1 MSQQVA
7 QLQNQ
12 IDSLQNQLKSQ
23 KREMESMRRNMAE
36 ENRKKLQELRQ
47 EMAKSGTNEQV
58 RNEYK
63 RLLNEYIQ
71 SMNEDVQN
79 QFLSVNADY
88 QRLASETQKTEQE
101 LWGKTQQLEHLISDL
116 RTSTAQKEEGS
127 MDEARNSLTEAIAKF
142 KEIQLKPHEMFTPNR
157 LKIYYNSIKDGQ
169 ELYRA
174 GLYEAATAVGIS
186 AKTGLERL
194 GFIIDDKFDEWN
206 RHYELFESELELL
219 VDKLKNEVIEWKK
232 LIDTDYNGGKL
243 SKEEQSARLVEI
255 NFWSDGQYGNI
266 FSETKRLLKV
276 AKDINSVGKEKYLKE
291 TQSAITTDELKKNAE
306 KLNTLDDKLDEQ
318 CEFYKN
324 SYRASC
330 ERFEWGEKLIDFLEQ
345 DINLTFHDEQSN
357 YRIADSEKLNQQ
369 NFKNYVRNQFGDETI
384 TQDVRQWLELT
395 FENSG
400 GTYIYIYIVPIVKD
414 KAVTNHIIL
423 YIDYDGAV
431 QEDYTKDIYNHIAEC
446 LGLNF
451 PEDVMDY
458 VNDISQLQASN
469 NKTIRDTAGT
479 LVKRKEKRRKQTK
492 L

>member
-12 IDSLQNQLKSQ
+12 IDSLQNQLKNQ
-23 KREMESMRRNMAE
+23 KRQMETMRQSMAE

-63 RLLNEYIQ
+63 RLLNDYIQ

-79 QFLSVNADY
+79 RFVSVNADY
-88 QRLASETQKTEQE
+88 QRLVSETQKTEQE

-127 MDEARNSLTEAIAKF
+127 MDEARNSLTEAIEKF
-142 KEIQLKPHEMFTPNR
+142 REIQLKPHEMFAPNR

-194 GFIIDDKFDEWN
+194 GFIIDDKADEWN

-219 VDKLKNEVIEWKK
+219 IDKLKNEVIEWKK
-232 LIDTDYNGGKL
+232 LIDPSYNGEKI
-243 SKEEQSARLVEI
+243 SKDEQIARLVEI

-266 FSETKRLLKV
+266 FSESKKLVKIQ
-276 AKDINSVGKEKYLKE
+276 KEIKSVGKEKYLKE
-291 TQSAITTDELKKNAE
+291 NPSAIKTDELKQNTE
-306 KLNTLDDKLDEQ
+306 KLNKLDDKLDEQ

-324 SYRASC
+324 SYKASC
-330 ERFEWGEKLIDFLEQ
+330 ERFDWGEKLIDFLEQ
-345 DINLTFHDEQSN
+345 DINLVFHDEQSN
-357 YRIADSEKLNQQ
+357 YRIADSDKINQQ
-369 NFKNYVRNQFGDETI
+369 NFKNYIVSQFGDETI

-414 KAVTNHIIL
+414 KNVTNHIIL
-423 YIDYDGAV
+423 YVDYDGAV
-431 QEDYTKDIYNHIAEC
+431 QENYTKDIYNHISEC
-446 LGLNF
+446 LGLAF
-451 PEDVMDY
+451 PEEIMDY

-469 NKTIRDTAGT
+469 NKTIRETAGT
-479 LVKRKEKRRKQTK
+479 LVKRKEKRTEQKK